1 MKRSIVADK
10 SKAFTTRMFGMY
22 RYLTGKFGREPSF
35 YQTLRAGTSIGAN
48 IHEALQAQSKK
59 DFVSKMSIA
68 LKEASET
75 EYWLD
80 ALHTAGYLTE
90 AQYKSIRADC
100 AELNKMLIAIVRTA
114 SDLGSQ

>member
-1 MKRSIVADK
+1 
-10 SKAFTTRMFGMY
+10 
-22 RYLTGKFGREPSF
+22 
-35 YQTLRAGTSIGAN
+35 
-48 IHEALQAQSKK
+48 
-59 DFVSKMSIA
+59 MSIA